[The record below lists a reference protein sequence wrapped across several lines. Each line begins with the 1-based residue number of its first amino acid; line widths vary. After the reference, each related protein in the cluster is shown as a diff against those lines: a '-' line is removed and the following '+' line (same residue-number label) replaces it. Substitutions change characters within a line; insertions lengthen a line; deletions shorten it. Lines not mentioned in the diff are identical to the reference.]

1 MKTLTLS
8 EPDKRA
14 ILIIG
19 PSQSGKTR
27 RAKECCEGMETL
39 FVHAEMCE
47 SHAALVETVD
57 NFLNV
62 SKIIGKRFLIKE
74 EKVNCWWKEKEK
86 DKDTNNN
93 IKKKCIVFDD
103 VDILLTQ
110 DRIANTYIQS
120 LIVSEK
126 EKVDKEKGDKE
137 KDSYDVVITCS
148 SCEERRVTDLKKC
161 CNEIERLT
169 KSNSLNSLNS
179 LNKYQ
184 DKNIYELVESIF
196 ESKGPLQ
203 DLEIALSSDP
213 TLVSYLMYDNWP
225 HWIRRYVREEE
236 VTRVLPRITKAFM
249 EMSSSAGSLS
259 FSSASSSSSFSLS
272 SSSSSSSASASS
284 VESNHCDYGD
294 LVSCYAIRL
303 CLKELLELGTRGRSE
318 EEKEEKKEKKKG
330 NEIVFEDNKEEKDF
344 EKIENKKEKELENIQ
359 IQNKKEVEKEKEK
372 IKYTQVTSRSAQ
384 HHNVAKKYMVL
395 PYLTANNV
403 ESIVE
408 LYYEKTKGRRKKV
421 EASPLGG
428 AVQAF
433 LFNLSKK
440 SL

>member
-86 DKDTNNN
+86 EKDNKK
-93 IKKKCIVFDD
+93 KKKCIVFDD

-120 LIVSEK
+120 LILSEK
-126 EKVDKEKGDKE
+126 EKVEKDKEKE

-169 KSNSLNSLNS
+169 KSNSCSLNSLNS

-249 EMSSSAGSLS
+249 EMSSSTGSLS

-303 CLKELLELGTRGRSE
+303 CLKELLELGSGGGGEEE
-318 EEKEEKKEKKKG
+318 EEKEEKEEEKKEK
-330 NEIVFEDNKEEKDF
+330 EMVFEDN
-344 EKIENKKEKELENIQ
+344 KIENKKEKELENIQ
-359 IQNKKEVEKEKEK
+359 IQNKNKKEKEVEKEK

>member
-27 RAKECCEGMETL
+27 RANECCEGLETL

-62 SKIIGKRFLIKE
+62 SKIRGNFKKEGKE
-74 EKVNCWWKEKEK
+74 EVKEGEEFTKCWWKKGSKGSQRFDELENKK
-86 DKDTNNN
+86 IYKHNN
-93 IKKKCIVFDD
+93 KKKCIVFDD

-120 LIVSEK
+120 LILCEK
-126 EKVDKEKGDKE
+126 EKDKEKE
-137 KDSYDVVITCS
+137 IFDVVITCS

-169 KSNSLNSLNS
+169 KKNVGENSSCSPLNE
-179 LNKYQ
+179 YQ

-196 ESKGPLQ
+196 ESKGSLQ

-236 VTRVLPRITKAFM
+236 VIRVLPLITKTFM

-259 FSSASSSSSFSLS
+259 FSSSSFSYA
-272 SSSSSSSASASS
+272 SSSSASMSSTSS
-284 VESNHCDYGD
+284 VESNYCDYGD
-294 LVSCYAIRL
+294 LVSCFAIRL
-303 CLKELLELGTRGRSE
+303 CLKELLGKWE
-318 EEKEEKKEKKKG
+318 EGEKEKNEEGENNQNKNKKKK
-330 NEIVFEDNKEEKDF
+330 DKEGE
-344 EKIENKKEKELENIQ
+344 
-359 IQNKKEVEKEKEK
+359 EKEKEK
-372 IKYTQVTSRSAQ
+372 EKERIKYTQVTSRSAQ